1 MTSLALHLGKQRIL
15 LFDGAKLFNDDVECI
30 GEVVRNKVNPG
41 LFGLKNLSGE
51 AWSFTLPN
59 GQEKTAAPGSAVPVF
74 NETVLDIGGVS
85 GQINGEI

>member
-1 MTSLALHLGKQRIL
+1 M
-15 LFDGAKLFNDDVECI
+15 
-30 GEVVRNKVNPG
+30 NPG

-85 GQINGEI
+85 GQINGKI